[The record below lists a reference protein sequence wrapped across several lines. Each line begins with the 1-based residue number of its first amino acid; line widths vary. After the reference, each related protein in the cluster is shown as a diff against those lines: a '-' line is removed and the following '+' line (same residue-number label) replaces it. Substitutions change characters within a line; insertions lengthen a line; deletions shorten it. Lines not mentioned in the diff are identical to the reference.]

1 MSKPVPRTC
10 TEVSQGDTGK
20 GREAESRPLQEFRD
34 ASAYV
39 LLGDPGAGKTTA
51 FKVECDALGDDARR
65 LSARDFLTVELREPS
80 EWREKTLFIDGL
92 DEVRAGSTDVR
103 TPFDTIRRKL
113 DALGRPRFR
122 LSCREADWLGAND
135 RTHLKRV
142 SPDSRVALLR
152 LDPLA
157 DRDIERIL
165 DSHPDVDDATQFMA
179 AAKQNGVD
187 GFLRNPQSLDLL
199 ARAVGDVGSAGSWP
213 TSRREL
219 FETACRRIVHECN
232 LEHVAATRS
241 SIGAMRPSVEDLLDA
256 AGHLCAVQLVAD
268 AAGFAVTGDA
278 ERKDFPDIDRWRQ
291 RWNGTRAPDQHAD
304 EGGQLFRAV
313 LATKLF
319 TAHSTDRFS
328 PIHRHVAEFLGGRYL
343 ARRIEGGTGS
353 ARSARGGLPVR
364 RVVAV
369 VTGGDDM
376 VVTELRGLSAWL
388 AAHCRIAR
396 NLLIERDPIGVGLY
410 GDVSQFSTEERMAL
424 LASLQVQASRLA
436 PAHQTAAAFR
446 PLATPEMMEAFNGI
460 LTDSSRAHEHQIFVY
475 FLVCLLAQS
484 PPLPVLADALLTVI
498 RDETRLP
505 DIKATALDAFIRH
518 AVDTS
523 EKTREL
529 KVLLADVHAGRISDP
544 HDELLGTLLTQLYP
558 EELPP
563 AEVWTYLAESP
574 NPLYG
579 GRYFRFWRR
588 LVDESA
594 PPAIAVHLDALAAG
608 QDTLWP
614 ALESHGLQDVPLRLL
629 ARGLESFGD
638 EIDTKR
644 LYDWLGAGLI
654 SDLRRL
660 PDESPGRVRRWL
672 GERPVV
678 QKAMFAEGLARR
690 TGFEDTAFRRD
701 LNDVE
706 RRLYGADGP
715 SDFGPW
721 FLEQAEKASDRRVAE
736 YFLEH
741 AINAVRARTNGG
753 EFSLN
758 RLAQRVEKRDALAE
772 IYQDLQARDRAT
784 DAAAQR
790 YLQRA
795 QRYAAQEKREHQKKA
810 DYVRAHEAALRAN
823 RCRPDLLNQL
833 AAAYLGLLTD
843 AEGDTPADRLRN
855 LFGDDEGLTQAALAG
870 LRDAILR
877 DDLPDLDEIIRLR
890 EESHEHYLALP
901 VLASLEELNRTDLP
915 SLNQLNSKRPNEL
928 RRLETDRVRTA
939 LAFYYCTLGL
949 SRPGWYE
956 NVLGSRPELVADVL
970 MQTATSE
977 IRGGR
982 EHVPG
987 LLDLACDPDHTDVAR
1002 IASLPLL
1009 RGFPIRCAARQMTD
1023 LRHLLWSAL
1032 QHADQDALLDLVE
1045 RKLTRPS
1052 MDVAQRGHWLAAG
1065 LLLSPEAYL
1074 QRSEKFATGSEPRTR
1089 HLFAL
1094 FGDQPLQAFPMD
1106 RLGLPVLQL
1115 VVRLAGRTFRPR
1127 SNHSIGQVVEITPEM
1142 SAAERVQ
1149 WMIRSLAELPTE
1161 DAGAAL
1167 ETLASDDGLSTWRA
1181 ELIRARDRQ
1190 RAIRRDAT
1198 FRHPDVEQ
1206 VGRTLNDGVPAN
1218 AGDLAA
1224 LVADRVAEIADRIRN
1239 GNTDDWRQYWN
1250 EDSHGRPV
1258 APKPEDSC
1266 RDALL
1271 SDLQQRLPA
1280 DVDAHREGQYANER
1294 RADIR
1299 VAYRNFN
1306 VPIEIKKNRHPD
1318 LWSALHDQLIAQ
1330 YVRDPGTDG
1339 YGIYLVLWFGEI
1351 DGNRT
1356 PLPPSGARPNVP
1368 DALRARL
1375 EAILTPGEAR
1385 KIAISVIDVT
1395 PYAAKSRTS
1404 SA

>member
-10 TEVSQGDTGK
+10 TEVPQGDAGK
-20 GREAESRPLQEFRD
+20 GRDAESRPLQEFRD

-65 LSARDFLTVELREPS
+65 LSARDFLTFELREPR

-113 DALGRPRFR
+113 DALGKPRFR

-135 RTHLKRV
+135 GTHLKRV
-142 SPDSRVALLR
+142 SPDSRVAVLR

-157 DRDIERIL
+157 DRDIEQIL

-179 AAKQNGVD
+179 TAKKNGVD

-199 ARAVGDVGSAGSWP
+199 ARAVGGVGSAGSWP

-219 FETACRRIVHECN
+219 FETACRRIVCECN
-232 LEHVAATRS
+232 LEHVAAARS

-304 EGGQLFRAV
+304 KGGQLFRAV

-353 ARSARGGLPVR
+353 ARSARGGLPGR

-484 PPLPVLADALLTVI
+484 SPLPELGKMLLSVT

-505 DIKATALDAFIRH
+505 DIKATALNAFIRH

-529 KVLLADVHAGRISDP
+529 KVLLADVHADRISDP

-574 NPLYG
+574 NSLYG
-579 GRYFRFWRR
+579 GRYFLFWRR
-588 LVDESA
+588 LVDEST
-594 PPAIAVHLDALAAG
+594 PSAIAAHLDALVAR

-614 ALESHGLQDVPLRLL
+614 ALESRGLQDVPVRLL
-629 ARGLESFGD
+629 ARGVESCGD
-638 EIDTKR
+638 DIGTKR

-654 SDLRRL
+654 SDLGRL
-660 PDESPGRVRRWL
+660 PDNSLGRVRRWL
-672 GERPVV
+672 GERAAI
-678 QKAMFAEGLARR
+678 QKAIFAEGLGRR

-701 LNDVE
+701 LNEVE
-706 RRLYGADGP
+706 QRLYGADRP
-715 SDFGPW
+715 SDFDPW
-721 FLEQAEKASDRRVAE
+721 FLEQAEKATDRRVAE

-741 AINAVRARTNGG
+741 AMNAIRAPTNGG
-753 EFSLN
+753 GLSLDLLE
-758 RLAQRVEKRDALAE
+758 RRVEKHDVLPN
-772 IYQDLQARDRAT
+772 IYTDLRRRERET
-784 DAAAQR
+784 DAAAR
-790 YLQRA
+790 HYLLQK
-795 QRYAAQEKREHQKKA
+795 QRYAAREEREHQEKLA
-810 DYVRAHEAALRAN
+810 YVRAHEAALRDN
-823 RCRPDLLNQL
+823 RCPPALLHQL
-833 AAAYLGLLTD
+833 AAAYFGLLLD
-843 AEGDTPADRLRN
+843 AEGDTPADRLRT
-855 LFGDDEGLTQAALAG
+855 LFRDDEGLTQAALSG
-870 LRDAILR
+870 LRRAILR
-877 DDLPDLDEIIRLR
+877 NELPDLDEIIRLR
-890 EESHEHYLALP
+890 EGNREHYLALP
-901 VLASLEELNRTDLP
+901 ALASLEELNRTTPD
-915 SLNQLNSKRPNEL
+915 EL
-928 RRLETDRVRTA
+928 RRLNTDKIRTA
-939 LAFYYCTLGL
+939 LAFRFCTLGL
-949 SRPGWYE
+949 GELGWYASI
-956 NVLGSRPELVADVL
+956 LDSRPELVADAL
-970 MQTATSE
+970 IQTATSE
-977 IRGGR
+977 IRSGR
-982 EHVPG
+982 EYVPG
-987 LLDLACDPDHTDVAR
+987 LLDLACDPHHADAAR

-1009 RGFPIRCAARQMTD
+1009 RRFPIRCATRQMTD
-1023 LRHLLWSAL
+1023 LSHLLWSAL
-1032 QHADQDALLDLVE
+1032 RHADRDSLLDLIE
-1045 RKLTRPS
+1045 RKLSCTS
-1052 MDVAQRGHWLAAG
+1052 MDIAQRAHWLAAG
-1065 LLLSPEAYL
+1065 IILSPMTYL
-1074 QRSEKFATGSEPRTR
+1074 ERSEKFATGSEPRIR
-1089 HLFAL
+1089 RLFAL
-1094 FGDQPLQAFPMD
+1094 FSDQPLQLFPMEE
-1106 RLGLPVLQL
+1106 LGVAVLQL
-1115 VVRLAGRTFRPR
+1115 LIRLAGSTFRPWAD
-1127 SNHSIGQVVEITPEM
+1127 SLTGGVFEITPDM
-1142 SAAERVQ
+1142 SAAERIQ
-1149 WMIRSLAELPTE
+1149 WMIRSLAELETDE
-1161 DAGAAL
+1161 ASMAL
-1167 ETLASDDGLSTWRA
+1167 EALAADEGLSSWHA
-1181 ELIRARDRQ
+1181 ELIRAGDDQ
-1190 RAIRRDAT
+1190 RVVRRDAAY
-1198 FRHPDVEQ
+1198 RHPDVEQ
-1206 VGRTLNDGVPAN
+1206 VCRTLNDGPPAN

-1224 LVADRVAEIADRIRN
+1224 LVVDRLAEIARSDQE
-1239 GNTDDWRQYWN
+1239 RQ
-1250 EDSHGRPV
+1250 HRRLAPV
-1258 APKPEDSC
+1258 
-1266 RDALL
+1266 
-1271 SDLQQRLPA
+1271 
-1280 DVDAHREGQYANER
+1280 
-1294 RADIR
+1294 
-1299 VAYRNFN
+1299 
-1306 VPIEIKKNRHPD
+1306 
-1318 LWSALHDQLIAQ
+1318 
-1330 YVRDPGTDG
+1330 
-1339 YGIYLVLWFGEI
+1339 
-1351 DGNRT
+1351 
-1356 PLPPSGARPNVP
+1356 
-1368 DALRARL
+1368 L
-1375 EAILTPGEAR
+1375 E
-1385 KIAISVIDVT
+1385 
-1395 PYAAKSRTS
+1395 
-1404 SA
+1404 